1 MEKQSSNSE
10 KGFVLIVDDI
20 AKNLQLLGT
29 TLREAG
35 YKVAAVSKPE
45 QVLDSALKY
54 RPDLILLDV
63 MMPGKSGFEVCEEL
77 KAHSE
82 LKHIPVIFLT
92 AKVEQESIVKG
103 LGLGGSDYVTK
114 PFNTQ
119 ELLAR
124 VDTHVSLKLSKDQLK
139 EQNQK
144 LEELSLMKDRIYSV
158 IGHDLRGPVNGIS
171 GVINMLLSDL
181 DNMDGEKLKKFL
193 TLVNQSSSN
202 LWNLLTDLLSWARV
216 QSKEM
221 RVNKNDFYLLSAI
234 EEDIKMMAFTAEK
247 KQININIYP
256 EVDVEVHA
264 DKTFVRT
271 IVRNFLSNALKFSDK
286 KGSCIDIHIEVEG
299 GLHISV
305 KDYGIGMTEEVKSR
319 LFKMAHPKSE
329 SKMNVNG
336 AGFGLLLCNELA
348 KLHGGSIQV
357 ESKEGEGSTFSLVI
371 PQSEQGEIAA

>member
-1 MEKQSSNSE
+1 MEEQRSNSE

-20 AKNLQLLGT
+20 AKNLQLLGN

-35 YKVAAVSKPE
+35 YKVAAVSKSE

-82 LKHIPVIFLT
+82 LVHIPVIFLT
-92 AKVEQESIVKG
+92 AKVEQESVVHG
-103 LGLGGSDYVTK
+103 LNLGGADYVTK

-124 VDTHVSLKLSKDQLK
+124 VDTHISLKLSKDQLK

-144 LEELSLMKDRIYSV
+144 LNELSLMKDRVYSV

-181 DNMDGEKLKKFL
+181 DNMDQEKLKKFL

-221 RVNKNDFYLLSAI
+221 KVNRSDFYLLSAI
-234 EEDIKMMAFTAEK
+234 EEDIKMMTFTAEK
-247 KQININIYP
+247 KGVDINIYP

-264 DKTFVRT
+264 DKTFIRT
-271 IVRNFLSNALKFSDK
+271 IIRNFLSNALKFSDK
-286 KGSCIDIHIEVEG
+286 KGSCIDVNIEVSES
-299 GLHISV
+299 LKISV
-305 KDYGIGMTEEVKSR
+305 TDRGIGMSEETKER
-319 LFKMAHPKSE
+319 LFKMAHPKNH
-329 SKMNVNG
+329 SKMNANG

-348 KLHGGSIQV
+348 KLHGGVINVVS
-357 ESKEGEGSTFSLVI
+357 EEGAGSTFTLMI
-371 PQSEQGEIAA
+371 PQKEKGVIAA

>member
-1 MEKQSSNSE
+1 MEKQSSNTE
-10 KGFVLIVDDI
+10 RGFVLIVDDVP
-20 AKNLQLLGT
+20 KNLQLLGT

-54 RPDLILLDV
+54 MPDLILLDV

-77 KAHSE
+77 KAHSD

-92 AKVEQESIVKG
+92 AKVEQESVVHG
-103 LGLGGSDYVTK
+103 LNLGGADYVTK

-124 VDTHVSLKLSKDQLK
+124 VDTHISLKQSKDKLK

-171 GVINMLLSDL
+171 GVINMLLNDL
-181 DNMDGEKLKKFL
+181 ENTDPQKLKRFL
-193 TLVNQSSSN
+193 TLINESSTN

-216 QSKEM
+216 QSKELK
-221 RVNKNDFYLLSAI
+221 VNRSNFYLLRAI
-234 EEDIKMMAFTAEK
+234 EDDAKAMKLI
-247 KQININIYP
+247 
-256 EVDVEVHA
+256 A
-264 DKTFVRT
+264 DKKAIKIRIHPEEDFEINADKSFIRT
-271 IVRNFLSNALKFSDK
+271 IIRNFLSNALKFSDK
-286 KGSCIDIHIEVEG
+286 NGSTIDINIEFNEN
-299 GLHISV
+299 LKISV
-305 KDYGIGMTEEVKSR
+305 KDHGIGMSEQVKER
-319 LFKMAHPKSE
+319 LFKMEHPKDE
-329 SKMNVNG
+329 SSMNING

-348 KLHGGSIQV
+348 KLHSGSITV
-357 ESKEGEGSTFSLVI
+357 ESEEGTGSTFTLVI
-371 PQSEQGEIAA
+371 PQTEQKVIAA

>member
-1 MEKQSSNSE
+1 MKDQSSNSS

-20 AKNLQLLGT
+20 SKNLQLLGT

-35 YKVAAVSKPE
+35 YKVAAVSKSE

-77 KAHSE
+77 KAHSD

-92 AKVEQESIVKG
+92 AKVEQESIVNG
-103 LGLGGSDYVTK
+103 LNLGGSDYVTK

-124 VDTHVSLKLSKDQLK
+124 VDTHISLKLSKDKLK
-139 EQNQK
+139 EQNEK
-144 LEELSLMKDRIYSV
+144 LNELGLMKDRIYSV

-171 GVINMLLSDL
+171 GVINLLLSDL
-181 DNMDGEKLKKFL
+181 ENMDEEKLKKFL
-193 TLVNQSSSN
+193 TLINQSSSN

-221 RVNKNDFYLLSAI
+221 KVNRTDFYLLSAI
-234 EEDIKMMAFTAEK
+234 EEDIKMMAFNAEK
-247 KQININIYP
+247 KGININIYP

-271 IVRNFLSNALKFSDK
+271 IFRNFLSNALKFSDK
-286 KGSCIDIHIEVEG
+286 KGHSIDVHIEVKG
-299 GLHISV
+299 DLNISV
-305 KDYGIGMTEEVKSR
+305 KDYGIGMSEETKER
-319 LFKMAHPKSE
+319 LFKLTHPKSDA
-329 SKMNVNG
+329 KMNANG

-348 KLHGGSIQV
+348 KLHGGEIKVKS
-357 ESKEGEGSTFSLVI
+357 EEGNGSTFTLAI
-371 PQSEQGEIAA
+371 PQSEQGVIAA